1 MKNYLLKTFMIII
14 FVIVII
20 LNFSIQSKTY
30 ATDYEVITISKI
42 DINPDDYKPEIN
54 SSDRFNSI
62 VGSIL
67 GILQVLGIILMV
79 IGIAI
84 IGLKTILG
92 SADEKAEYQGK
103 TIGILVGA
111 AIIFGISTITKFI
124 ISVIE

>member
-54 SSDRFNSI
+54 SSDRFNNI

-67 GILQVLGIILMV
+67 GVLQVLGIILMV

>member
-1 MKNYLLKTFMIII
+1 MKNYLLNTFMIII

-54 SSDRFNSI
+54 SSDRFNNI

-67 GILQVLGIILMV
+67 GVLQVLGIILMV

>member
-62 VGSIL
+62 VGFIL
-67 GILQVLGIILMV
+67 GILQVLGLILMV

-103 TIGILVGA
+103 AIGILVGA

>member
-1 MKNYLLKTFMIII
+1 MKNYLLITFMIII

-54 SSDRFNSI
+54 SSDRFNNI

>member
-54 SSDRFNSI
+54 SSDRFNNI

-67 GILQVLGIILMV
+67 GVLQVIGIILMV

>member
-62 VGSIL
+62 VGFIL
-67 GILQVLGIILMV
+67 GILQVLGVILMV

-103 TIGILVGA
+103 AIGILVGA

>member
-54 SSDRFNSI
+54 SSDRFNNI

>member
-54 SSDRFNSI
+54 SSDRFNNI

-67 GILQVLGIILMV
+67 GVLQVLGIILMV

-92 SADEKAEYQGK
+92 SAEEKAEYQGK